1 MPLALHG
8 QKEAVEVEQRGREGL
23 KALGDAGEALGQ
35 LMLHPAFVAHPHA
48 VKEALPQ
55 PHHLD
60 LGLLAG
66 PRHKP
71 CRQLGHL
78 GKDTEVVCT
87 GSGWRGEG
95 RGRGAHVHDK
105 VNVSDFENIRQM
117 LHGQGRGH
125 Y

>member
-8 QKEAVEVEQRGREGL
+8 QKEAVEVEKRGREGI

-35 LMLHPAFVAHPHA
+35 LVLHPAFVAHPHA

-60 LGLLAG
+60 LSLLAG
-66 PRHKP
+66 PCHKP

-78 GKDTEVVCT
+78 GGGKRGDVQVQVGGGT
-87 GSGWRGEG
+87 GWKGSEAAG
-95 RGRGAHVHDK
+95 
-105 VNVSDFENIRQM
+105 I
-117 LHGQGRGH
+117 
-125 Y
+125 